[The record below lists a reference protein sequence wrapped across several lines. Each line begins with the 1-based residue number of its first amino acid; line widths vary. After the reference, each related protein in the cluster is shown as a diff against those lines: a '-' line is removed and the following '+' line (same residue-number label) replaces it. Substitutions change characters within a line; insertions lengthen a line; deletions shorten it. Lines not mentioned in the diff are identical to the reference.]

1 MYTINFHIVFV
12 LLVGALWHRNNCFSI
27 ELSRKLNVHSSAGYM
42 TVMEEDIQPKEL
54 QHRDMQTLLLEP
66 VGEFGTT
73 QLWTI
78 TCAER

>member
-27 ELSRKLNVHSSAGYM
+27 ELSRKLNMHSSAGYM

-54 QHRDMQTLLLEP
+54 QHGSDSTVRTDGRVWYNPAVDNNL
-66 VGEFGTT
+66 
-73 QLWTI
+73 
-78 TCAER
+78 C